1 MSITLMS
8 TTTLTNKFFLIFLPH
23 QSDEMV
29 SQYLSNTYK
38 LNSDKLK
45 NHQLLHF
52 RVLYEW
58 IIALRWDFK

>member
-1 MSITLMS
+1 MSITFMS
-8 TTTLTNKFFLIFLPH
+8 TTTLTYKFFLIFLPH

-45 NHQLLHF
+45 NHRLLHF
-52 RVLYEW
+52 SVLYE
-58 IIALRWDFK
+58 